1 MPVPSIIDASLSLRK
16 LLSLLLLVFVT
27 KGAVAKGPEPSARIP
42 LEPLGFPTLPNQ
54 FLLSGSSMFTVNF
67 VDDKHLLVTFST
79 KKLLKRLS
87 DCPATDQD
95 RIVDG
100 VLLEIPTGKELART
114 SWRTHDRG
122 QYLWNLGH
130 GHFMLRTRDALTTFA
145 PMINLAKGDAFQER
159 PFITTERR
167 IGGVLLSP
175 DADLM
180 ILETMEPPPPSPDSI
195 QPTAAVSPEEQ
206 RVRLETPVQ
215 VNFFTLTPRQGED
228 IGLREGDAF
237 RTRVPGRIP
246 ANSAGYVTVLDQG
259 QQHWAFD
266 FRTYGGKVKELS
278 PFESTCR
285 PTPVLVSRGEFIAFG
300 CHLSHTPQVLAGF
313 NMRGEEM
320 WEQNMPETYV
330 APTFDYAPRAGRFV
344 LSRVLTHSSVVQ
356 GGDIL
361 MPELVSGQSIVVYQT
376 DSGRQVLRIDASP
389 VVRAGQNFALSPD
402 GLSLAVVRGDAI
414 EIHSLPPLTPKERE
428 AVQKA
433 EVSAP
438 GDDGGSPG
446 MLGDQGT
453 ASDAAAVRPAE
464 AAPSPPAAPA
474 VDAAANAPIASQSTP
489 PAAPETAPPANT
501 ASGPLPDKPSP
512 LAGDEKQTNTDEA
525 PRKPPTLYNEPGE
538 KPGEANQKSTPKQ

>member
-1 MPVPSIIDASLSLRK
+1 
-16 LLSLLLLVFVT
+16 
-27 KGAVAKGPEPSARIP
+27 
-42 LEPLGFPTLPNQ
+42 
-54 FLLSGSSMFTVNF
+54 MFTVDF

-87 DCPATDQD
+87 ECPPTDQD

-100 VLLEIPTGKELART
+100 VLLEVPSGRVLART

-130 GHFMLRTRDALTTFA
+130 GHFMYRTRDTLTTFA
-145 PMINLAKGDAFQER
+145 PMTNLAKGDAFQER

-228 IGLREGDAF
+228 IGLREGGAF

-246 ANSAGYVTVLDQG
+246 ANSAGYVTIIDQG

-285 PTPVLVSRGEFIAFG
+285 PTPILVSRGEFIAFG

-330 APTFDYAPRAGRFV
+330 APTFDYAPKAGRFV

-402 GLSLAVVRGDAI
+402 GLSLAVVRGDSI

-433 EVSAP
+433 ELSAP

-446 MLGDQGT
+446 MLGEQGT

-464 AAPSPPAAPA
+464 ATPAAPQAAPA
-474 VDAAANAPIASQSTP
+474 VDAAANAPVARQSTP
-489 PAAPETAPPANT
+489 PTASQPPADVP
-501 ASGPLPDKPSP
+501 SGSLPDKPSP
-512 LAGDEKQTNTDEA
+512 SVRDEKQTNADEA

-538 KPGEANQKSTPKQ
+538 KPGEANQKSAPKQ

>member
-16 LLSLLLLVFVT
+16 LLGLLLLVFVT
-27 KGAVAKGPEPSARIP
+27 KGVLAKGPEPSARIP

-54 FLLSGSSMFTVNF
+54 FLLSGSSMFTVDF

-87 DCPATDQD
+87 ECPATDQD
-95 RIVDG
+95 RIVDA
-100 VLLEIPTGKELART
+100 VLLEVPSGKVLART

-122 QYLWNLGH
+122 QYLWSLGH
-130 GHFMLRTRDALTTFA
+130 GHFMLRTRDTLTTFA
-145 PMINLAKGDAFQER
+145 PMANLAKGDAFRER

-180 ILETMEPPPPSPDSI
+180 ILETLEPPPLPSDSV
-195 QPTAAVSPEEQ
+195 QPAAALSPEEQ
-206 RVRLETPVQ
+206 RVRLESPVQ
-215 VNFFTLTPRQGED
+215 INFFRLLSQAGEE
-228 IGLREGDAF
+228 IVARPGGAL

-246 ANSAGYVTVLDQG
+246 ANSNGYVSIVDQG
-259 QQHWAFD
+259 HQRWAFD

-285 PTPVLVSRGEFIAFG
+285 PTPILVSRSEFIAFG
-300 CHLSHTPQVLAGF
+300 CHLSHTPQVVAGF
-313 NMRGEEM
+313 NMSGEEM
-320 WEQNMPETYV
+320 WEQNMTETYV

-344 LSRVLTHSSVVQ
+344 MSRVLTHSSVVQ

-376 DSGRQVLRIDASP
+376 DSGRQVLRIDATP
-389 VVRAGQNFALSPD
+389 VVRAGQNFSLSPD

-433 EVSAP
+433 ETSAP
-438 GDDGGSPG
+438 QDDGGAPVSFG
-446 MLGDQGT
+446 EQGT
-453 ASDAAAVRPAE
+453 AGDAVAVRPAE
-464 AAPSPPAAPA
+464 ATQAAPQTAPAADPPAA
-474 VDAAANAPIASQSTP
+474 DANAPVVTQPAPAAASEATP
-489 PAAPETAPPANT
+489 PASAVSQQAP
-501 ASGPLPDKPSP
+501 ASS
-512 LAGDEKQTNTDEA
+512 GDEEKQASPAES
-525 PRKPPTLYNEPGE
+525 PRKPPTLYEPGE
-538 KPGEANQKSTPKQ
+538 KPSEANQKTNPKQ